1 MMKWPFDMSPL
12 PVQAEALKRSDE
24 MRGFAYF
31 MEPGMG
37 KTGTVMAEFTDL
49 AEKGEVD
56 LLLVVC
62 PNNLRANW
70 RSEAEKMGFKYE
82 VSIFP
87 DPAPQQGMWIVNY
100 EKMISKAFDEIYNE
114 VKKRNFYAVC
124 DESHRIKNFKAKVSK
139 AVIYMFDHA
148 KIKRVMTGT
157 PVANNVVDLWA
168 QLRAINK
175 HGAHRS
181 PYTFR
186 NRFGV
191 MGGYMGKQ
199 VIGMQREQELKEM
212 LAECTFTAKKRDWMS
227 TLPPKAYYTLGYEM
241 NIDQKR
247 FYKQVMRDR
256 FLALDD
262 SEITAQMVIT
272 ALMKMQQ
279 ITSGFIIDDDQRV
292 IPLCDPGKNP
302 KIIAIKDLLEDVPG
316 KVIIFGHYRE
326 TINALERALEEY
338 GPLVIRGG
346 MDKDDVSD
354 IVSCFNKYDDNKII
368 IAQTATAKE
377 GLTLLGTPNYPCC
390 TTIFAE
396 NNYSIID
403 RTQAEDRNHRHG
415 QKAEQVSYYDMAG
428 SDIEAKIVKALQDK
442 KDLVN
447 VVMEIKHDS

>member
-1 MMKWPFDMSPL
+1 MTDWTFDMPPL
-12 PVQAEALKRSDE
+12 PVQAEALKRSQE

-49 AEKGEVD
+49 VAKGEVD

-70 RSEAEKMGFKYE
+70 RSEAEKMGFKFE
-82 VSIFP
+82 VSIYP
-87 DPAPQQGMWIVNY
+87 DPAPKVGMWIINY
-100 EKMISKAFDEIYNE
+100 EKMISKAFNE
-114 VKKRNFYAVC
+114 VLAEVKDRECYAVC

-139 AVIYMFDHA
+139 AVIYLFDRA

-175 HGAHRS
+175 HGGHRS

-186 NRFGV
+186 NRYGV

-199 VIGMQREQELKEM
+199 IIGMQRESELKEM
-212 LAECTFTAKKRDWMS
+212 LTECSFTAKKRDWMS
-227 TLPPKAYYTLGYEM
+227 SLPPKAYYTLGYEM

-247 FYKQVMRDR
+247 FYKQIVKDR

-262 SEITAQMVIT
+262 AEVTAQMVIT

-279 ITSGFIIDDDQRV
+279 ITSGFIIDDSQKV
-292 IPLCDPGKNP
+292 IPLCATGKNP
-302 KIIAIKDLLEDVPG
+302 KIEAIKDVLEDVYG
-316 KVIIFGHYRE
+316 KTIIFGHYRE
-326 TINALERALEEY
+326 TINSLENALLDY
-338 GPLVIRGG
+338 DPLVIRGG

-354 IVSCFNKYDDNKII
+354 IVGLFNKSDDHKVI
-368 IAQTATAKE
+368 IAQTTTAKE
-377 GLTLLGTPNYPCC
+377 GLTLLGTPNYPCS

-396 NNYSIID
+396 NTYSIID

-415 QKAEQVSYYDMAG
+415 QKANQVSYYDMAG
-428 SDIEAKIVKALQDK
+428 SDIEAKIVKALQEK

-447 VVMEIKHDS
+447 VVMEIRKK